1 MSSYFDTENNGI
13 IIDVLKEIGNIGAGN
28 AATSLA
34 NMINKKV
41 DMRVPKVNV
50 LDFKEVPE
58 MLGGEEEPVSGIFFK
73 LDGDMDGTIMF
84 VLALGSAKR
93 LVNLMMP
100 GIMGDEFDEMSLSA
114 LQEVGNI
121 LSGSYISS
129 LSGLTGL
136 KVNMSVPSVAIDMAG
151 AILSVPAIQFGMVG
165 DKILIIENDFFEAA
179 QDEPVQGYFFLI
191 PDVESYDTLFSS
203 LGINL

>member
-1 MSSYFDTENNGI
+1 MSGFYEGENNGI

-41 DMRVPKVNV
+41 DMKVPKVNV
-50 LDFKEVPE
+50 LAFKDVPE
-58 MLGGEEEPVSGIFFK
+58 MLGGEEEPVAGIFFK

-84 VLALGSAKR
+84 VLTLSSAKR
-93 LVNLMMP
+93 LIELLMP
-100 GIMGDEFDEMSLSA
+100 GLMGDEFDEMSLSA

-121 LSGSYISS
+121 LSGSYVSS
-129 LSGLTGL
+129 LAGLTNL
-136 KVNMSVPSVAIDMAG
+136 KINMSVPSVAIDMAG
-151 AILSVPAIQFGMVG
+151 AILSVPAIQFGLMG
-165 DKILIIENDFFEAA
+165 DTILIIENNFFEIS

-191 PDVESYDTLFSS
+191 PDMESYGTLFSA
-203 LGINL
+203 LGLNI